1 MQGSWEK
8 KLIEK
13 VHNLK
18 SWTKRPSDGED
29 TPKSKRG
36 RPKVSPMLTRY
47 PPIRDLGDDDVS
59 VERNV
64 EQLKKELEK
73 CKPRKEIV
81 LTLARHTYC
90 ACRAVILSENDVSVH
105 GLVLQFKELTK
116 PYVVCVAIS
125 FGLSLCES

>member
-18 SWTKRPSDGED
+18 SRTKRPSDGED
-29 TPKSKRG
+29 TPKPKRG

-47 PPIRDLGDDDVS
+47 PPIRDLGDDNVS

-73 CKPRKEIV
+73 CKPRRDCFDIGSPH
-81 LTLARHTYC
+81 LLCPSR
-90 ACRAVILSENDVSVH
+90 SN
-105 GLVLQFKELTK
+105 LVRE
-116 PYVVCVAIS
+116 
-125 FGLSLCES
+125 